1 MSNNAVQ
8 FVGNVDGGISLYEDP
23 YMEDNKVLHGRKHP
37 TLGVIEKTFIIAN
50 TKTANIIYS
59 QSKEFKK
66 KLRKEKLNK
75 INDIQLGN

>member
-37 TLGVIEKTFIIAN
+37 TLGVIEKALSI
-50 TKTANIIYS
+50 
-59 QSKEFKK
+59 
-66 KLRKEKLNK
+66 
-75 INDIQLGN
+75 